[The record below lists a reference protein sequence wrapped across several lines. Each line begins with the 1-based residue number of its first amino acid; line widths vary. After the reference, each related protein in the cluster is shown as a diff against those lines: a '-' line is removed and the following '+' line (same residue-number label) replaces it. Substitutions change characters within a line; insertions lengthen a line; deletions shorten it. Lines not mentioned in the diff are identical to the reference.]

1 MHLTKLIRRSFFFG
15 SKKGNEKKVVK
26 QDKQISKDPL
36 TNLIEFAKQDTL
48 ATRKALPPK
57 KDDKLTV
64 FLELEGVLL
73 HSYIP
78 HFTEGYL
85 NQPKRPYDFYFEMQ
99 TDEQLFVNVYMRE
112 NYKRFLDYLKE
123 NTETIL
129 FTYNNQIFMDHLI
142 NAIGQEQ
149 FDFIEHRF
157 YQDDCSLLEK
167 EDEDL
172 CELFKT
178 IDGFGR
184 DLNRSIIIDH
194 RPLSFIAHPNNG
206 VLINEFDGGWEA
218 EEDKNDLNELR
229 DTIMHLGK
237 LSSVQEILKNQYKLE
252 EFLRELNI
260 I

>member
-1 MHLTKLIRRSFFFG
+1 MNLTRLVRRSFFFR
-15 SKKGNEKKVVK
+15 SKKAKETEVAKEEDHAPKESL
-26 QDKQISKDPL
+26 IA
-36 TNLIEFAKQDTL
+36 LIESAKEETL

-57 KDDKLTV
+57 KDDRLTV
-64 FLELEGVLL
+64 FLDIEGVLL

-85 NQPKRPYDFYFEMQ
+85 NQPKRAHDYYFEMQ
-99 TDEQLFVNVYMRE
+99 TDEQLFVNVYMRT
-112 NYKRFLDYLKE
+112 NYDRFLDYLKE

-129 FTYNNQIFMDHLI
+129 FTYNNQEFTEKLMETV
-142 NAIGQEQ
+142 GREK

-157 YQDDCSLLEK
+157 YQDDCSMLEK
-167 EDEDL
+167 QDEDL

-184 DLNRSIIIDH
+184 DLDRSVIIDH

-206 VLINEFDGGWEA
+206 VMISEFDGGWTI
-218 EEDKNDLNELR
+218 EEDKNDLKE
-229 DTIMHLGK
+229 
-237 LSSVQEILKNQYKLE
+237 LE
-252 EFLRELNI
+252 ETLVTLEKLPSVKETLKKRYNLEKFLRELNI